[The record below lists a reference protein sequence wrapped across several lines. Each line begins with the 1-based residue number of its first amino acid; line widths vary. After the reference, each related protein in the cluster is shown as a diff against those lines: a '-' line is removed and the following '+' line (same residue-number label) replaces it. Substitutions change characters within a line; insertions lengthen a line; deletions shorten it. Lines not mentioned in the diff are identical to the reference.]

1 LARVAPLL
9 CAGITTWSPLVHY
22 GVKKGDS
29 VAVLGLGGLG
39 HMGVKFA
46 HAMGCNVTVLSRTRA
61 KQQDALD
68 LGADKVLITTN
79 ESEFKAASRS
89 FDFILD
95 TVSAKHDLNAYTG
108 LLKTDGTLI
117 IVGGVPLVGGIKET
131 QEMLDFCGK
140 HNITSDIELVSCDY
154 ANKAWDRMLK
164 SDVKF
169 RFVLDIEKT
178 LVDGLNVLPV

>member
-1 LARVAPLL
+1 MDLAAVAPLL

-39 HMGVKFA
+39 HMAVKFA
-46 HAMGCNVTVLSRTRA
+46 HAMGCKVTVLSRSKT
-61 KQQDALD
+61 KENDALR

-79 ESEFKAASRS
+79 ESEFKASARS

-95 TVSAKHDLNAYTG
+95 TVSAKHDLNAYTT

-117 IVGGVPLVGGIKET
+117 IVGGVPEPL
-131 QEMLDFCGK
+131 
-140 HNITSDIELVSCDY
+140 ELATFSLIM
-154 ANKAWDRMLK
+154 KR
-164 SDVKF
+164 
-169 RFVLDIEKT
+169 I
-178 LVDGLNVLPV
+178 